1 VCHAGVPCG
10 SIATNAI
17 GRRHARC
24 IGKVP
29 MSVSLAFALLGIII
43 VVGFLGSVIFQ
54 KTRIPD
60 LPILLFIGI
69 LVGPVLHLLDPA
81 QLSGFTPYFATFAM
95 IMILFDGGMT
105 LDFRNILRQ
114 FSGAALLALLTFAAT
129 MALTTLIAMLFGYSM
144 QLGLL
149 LGAILGGTSGSVV
162 MPLVLQMRISE
173 EAKTILSLESSLTDI
188 LCVVIALGLVHII
201 QSGEVSWVAPI
212 QELVG
217 RFLIGILL
225 GAACGIG
232 WTQLLKKID
241 RPHFSYM
248 LTIAVLFLL
257 FSLTEFI
264 RGNGAMATL
273 VFGLVLGNYGRFPAL
288 FGAGMAAGS
297 SNSTIRSF
305 HGELAFFVRTFFFV
319 YIGLIFSASHV
330 GLGGALMTVVIFGVI
345 VLARFLA
352 TQLLVWIY
360 RDRKSERM
368 TLWLMTAR
376 GLAAAVLAPL
386 PFAEG
391 IPGTEAFVDISLLII
406 LLTNLLTTVG
416 VVWTERN
423 LAPDVAHAEP

>member
-1 VCHAGVPCG
+1 
-10 SIATNAI
+10 
-17 GRRHARC
+17 
-24 IGKVP
+24 
-29 MSVSLAFALLGIII
+29 MSVGLAFALMGIII
-43 VVGFLGSVIFQ
+43 IVGFLGSVIFQ

-60 LPILLFIGI
+60 LPVLILIGI
-69 LVGPVLHLLDPA
+69 LVGPVLHLLDPD

-95 IMILFDGGMT
+95 VMILFDGGMT

-129 MALTTLIAMLFGYSM
+129 MALTALIAMLFGYSM

-149 LGAILGGTSGSVV
+149 LGAILGGTSGAVV
-162 MPLVLQMRISE
+162 MPLVTQMRISDD
-173 EAKTILSLESSLTDI
+173 AKTILSLESSLTDI
-188 LCVVIALGLVHII
+188 LCVVIALGLIHII
-201 QSGEVSWVAPI
+201 QSGHVDWITPI

-232 WTQLLKKID
+232 WSTLLEKID
-241 RPHFSYM
+241 RQHFSYM

-264 RGNGAMATL
+264 HGSGAMAAL
-273 VFGLVLGNYGRFPAL
+273 VFGLVLGNYRRFPSL
-288 FGAGMAAGS
+288 FGTVMAADSANS
-297 SNSTIRSF
+297 SIRWF

-319 YIGLIFSASHV
+319 YIGLIFSARHV
-330 GLGGALMTVVIFGVI
+330 GLGGALLTVLMFCAI

-352 TQLLVWIY
+352 TQLLVLIY
-360 RDRKSERM
+360 RDRRPERM

-386 PFAEG
+386 PFSEG

-406 LLTNLLTTVG
+406 LFTNLLTTAG

-423 LAPDVAHAEP
+423 ILPDAAHPAQRGTDSAPS

>member
-1 VCHAGVPCG
+1 M
-10 SIATNAI
+10 SI
-17 GRRHARC
+17 G
-24 IGKVP
+24 
-29 MSVSLAFALLGIII
+29 LAFALLGIII
-43 VVGFLGSVIFQ
+43 IVGFLGSVIFQ

-60 LPILLFIGI
+60 LPVLIFIGI
-69 LVGPVLHLLDPA
+69 LVGPVLHLLDPDR
-81 QLSGFTPYFATFAM
+81 LSGFTPYFATFAM

-144 QLGLL
+144 PLGLL
-149 LGAILGGTSGSVV
+149 LGAILGGTSGAVV
-162 MPLVLQMRISE
+162 MPLVMQMRISDD
-173 EAKTILSLESSLTDI
+173 AKTILSLESSLTDI
-188 LCVVIALGLVHII
+188 LCVVIALGLIHII
-201 QSGEVSWVAPI
+201 QSGHVDWITPI

-232 WTQLLKKID
+232 WSMLLEKIE
-241 RPHFSYM
+241 RQHFSYM

-264 RGNGAMATL
+264 HGNGAMAAL
-273 VFGLVLGNYGRFPAL
+273 VFGLVLGNYRRFPSL
-288 FGAGMAAGS
+288 FGTVMTADSANS
-297 SNSTIRSF
+297 SIRWF

-319 YIGLIFSASHV
+319 YIGLIFSAGHV
-330 GLGGALMTVVIFGVI
+330 GFKGALLTVLIFGVI

-360 RDRKSERM
+360 RDRKPERM
-368 TLWLMTAR
+368 ILWLMTAR

-386 PFAEG
+386 PFSEG
-391 IPGTEAFVDISLLII
+391 IPGTEAFVDLSLLII
-406 LLTNLLTTVG
+406 LLTNLLTTAG

-423 LAPDVAHAEP
+423 ISPDLTHAAQRDTGTAPS